1 MDCVIVGGGVAGL
14 KAGLT
19 IRQQSPE
26 KSVILVDTEKEI
38 GYYRTLL
45 PQFMNQ
51 TLPEKKLFF
60 WSIKDDS
67 QLKVISGVRVD
78 SVDRRNRCLYLDN
91 RQTVNYQRLLI
102 ATGGRP
108 IVPAV
113 CEQAFC
119 SGIYPVRSL
128 ATARAA
134 RDWLPEHPEIVILG
148 GGLVG
153 VKMAAHLAG
162 FNFSVTLIEREEHL
176 LPQALSAEAA
186 QIVEAHLE
194 SNNIRLLLGSTVED
208 IGTADKTIRAVQVDK
223 KWIPCQTLFIAV
235 GSIPDLNLFKDS
247 ALLQDGQLVVT
258 PTLQTK
264 DTHIFGAGD
273 AVTIVRNGNFTPW
286 TWPQAVVQGQLA
298 ARNLLA
304 SASVSLDSLSRVN
317 CMNLNGLSLAILG
330 SPIPGAQR
338 RQYSRPDSNVYREL
352 FHRDGKIVGGALI
365 GDISNGGS
373 LHTLMNIG
381 GSSEA
386 DLDEVLRPCLEIF
399 STGSSSCTKFR
410 RRATL
415 TLSGGVY

>member
-1 MDCVIVGGGVAGL
+1 VDCVIIGGGVAGL
-14 KAGLT
+14 KAALT

-26 KSVILVDTEKEI
+26 KSITLVDNEKEI

-60 WSIKDDS
+60 WSVKDDP
-67 QLKVISGVRVD
+67 QLNVISGVRVD
-78 SVDRRNRCLYLDN
+78 SVDRSNRCLYLDN
-91 RQTVNYQRLLI
+91 QQTVHYQHLLI

-108 IVPAV
+108 IIPAV
-113 CEQAFC
+113 CEQTFC
-119 SGIYPVRSL
+119 NGIYPVRSL

-162 FNFSVTLIEREEHL
+162 FNFSVTLIEREDHL

-186 QIVEAHLE
+186 QLLEAHLE
-194 SNNIRLLLGSTVED
+194 SNKIRLLLGSTVED
-208 IGTADKTIRAVQVDK
+208 IETSGNAIRAVRVDE

-235 GSIPDLNLFKDS
+235 GSVPDLELLKGSD
-247 ALLQDGQLVVT
+247 LLQDGQLEVT
-258 PTLQTK
+258 AALQTK
-264 DTHIFGAGD
+264 DAHIFGAGD
-273 AVTIVRNGNFTPW
+273 AVTIVRNDNFTPW

-304 SASVSLDSLSRVN
+304 SAPVSLNCLSRVN

-330 SPIPGAQR
+330 SPVPGAQR
-338 RQYSRPDSNVYREL
+338 RRYLRPDINIYREL
-352 FHRDGKIVGGALI
+352 FYRDGKIVGGALI

-386 DLDEVLRPCLEIF
+386 DLDDLVKPRLQTF

-415 TLSGGVY
+415 TLSGGV